1 VSLSSLRV
9 LVVGDPED
17 GRGPL
22 PAVAAALEQ
31 AGFSV
36 RVAAGDEP
44 PGAVAATFRPDVA
57 VLAGPT
63 ADGSIAAARR
73 MLERD
78 HGVPVLLV
86 EQEVG
91 PSAAPSRDGDGHGA
105 DSIRVAPAPAP
116 AAGLADL
123 AEALARTGGGS
134 SSTLAVGDIVVD
146 LAGRLALRNDVP
158 LPLTQR
164 EFDLLAYLVRNRN
177 RVVAREALL
186 SSVWNNEAVTPN
198 AIEALISKLRTK
210 LEAAGPRVI
219 HTVRGIGYVLRIDG
233 TSPFDLRRQAIVHDR
248 QRMVQARAEI
258 LARRDQLREAR
269 EERAARHG
277 VPHPDVAP
285 PRP

>member
-1 VSLSSLRV
+1 MSSLRV
-9 LVVGDPED
+9 LVVGQPAD
-17 GRGPL
+17 GSGPL
-22 PAVAAALEQ
+22 SAVTAALEQ

-36 RVAAGDEP
+36 RVAAGDEA

-57 VLAGPT
+57 VVAGPP
-63 ADGSIAAARR
+63 ADRSLTVARR

-78 HGVPVLLV
+78 HGVPVLV
-86 EQEVG
+86 VDQDDGAV
-91 PSAAPSRDGDGHGA
+91 PVPTRDGDGHGTRIDEA
-105 DSIRVAPAPAP
+105 PVATVP

-123 AEALARTGGGS
+123 AEALARTGPSS

-146 LAGRLALRNDVP
+146 LAGRLALRNDEP

-164 EFDLLAYLVRNRN
+164 EFDLLVYLVRNRN

-186 SSVWNNEAVTPN
+186 VSVWHNEAVTPN
-198 AIEALISKLRTK
+198 AIEALISKLRGK

-219 HTVRGIGYVLRIDG
+219 HTIRGIGYVLRIEG
-233 TSPFDLRRQAIVHDR
+233 TSPFDQRRQAIVHDR
-248 QRMVQARAEI
+248 ERMLQARAEI